1 MHSLTRAFLVFKAFI
16 VAISGWIQVLGTG
29 APSSHS
35 LAFSP
40 PAGLFLIFVSSPLR
54 LADEGTVV
62 QLSVVAQGY
71 KTLTLCGDGKIK
83 GNKISNIRQRESERE
98 EEHSTFM
105 LDSVIELALKRM
117 WIYLLITLVFKK

>member
-16 VAISGWIQVLGTG
+16 VAISRWIQVLETG

-35 LAFSP
+35 LTFSP

-54 LADEGTVV
+54 LADEVSV
-62 QLSVVAQGY
+62 AQLSVVAQGY

-83 GNKISNIRQRESERE
+83 GNKIQNIRQERARERRS
-98 EEHSTFM
+98 
-105 LDSVIELALKRM
+105 IP
-117 WIYLLITLVFKK
+117 LLC